1 MYLEIIEV
9 QNTFGSHVVL
19 DIVVALL
26 LFASGPSVMAHHS
39 SAMFD
44 AQNELILTG
53 IVTKFDYLNPHAW
66 LYISVTEN
74 DGSTTDWGFEM
85 SAPPLLRRSGV
96 SPSSW
101 KPGDL
106 VQVRTA
112 PLKDGRSAGSLR
124 GIIKSD
130 GSTYRN
136 VEGLVAP

>member
-1 MYLEIIEV
+1 MHLEIIEV
-9 QNTFGSHVVL
+9 KNTFGSHVVL

-96 SPSSW
+96 SPNNW

-124 GIIKSD
+124 GIIKSN
-130 GSTYRN
+130 GNSYRN
-136 VEGLVAP
+136 AEGLVAP

>member
-1 MYLEIIEV
+1 MK
-9 QNTFGSHVVL
+9 NTFESHVVL

-96 SPSSW
+96 SPNNW

-130 GSTYRN
+130 GNSYRN
-136 VEGLVAP
+136 AEGLVAP

>member
-1 MYLEIIEV
+1 MK
-9 QNTFGSHVVL
+9 NTFGNNVVL
-19 DIVVALL
+19 GIVVALL
-26 LFASGPSVMAHHS
+26 LFTSGPSVMAHHS

-96 SPSSW
+96 SPNNW